1 MDRIG
6 VGIIGMGVGRR
17 QAPGFLGD
25 DRVSHVV
32 LCDNDEE
39 RLAKTGDELDVTDRT
54 TDWRELMAR
63 EDVGLISVASP
74 DHLHCE
80 MSVAALDAGKHVLCE
95 KPMAMNVAEAR
106 QMIAAVERSGRKLMV
121 NNILRFFA
129 RFQYVKELVDSGEL
143 GRIYAAEGD
152 YIHNTLH
159 LIREGWRGPH
169 RHSVATGGGVH
180 MIDLLRWIVGE
191 VDEAF
196 CYSTRGVL
204 SEEEAKSPDCMV
216 AVLRF
221 KNGAVAKSMTNMAA
235 QRPAIHN
242 LILYGT
248 KGVFINRKPDGV
260 LYRGESSEAE
270 LVTAKYAPADAGKG
284 NKGAAVGHLLDSIEH
299 DTPPLVD
306 VYEGARSIAVCDAI
320 YQSSISGQ
328 PVRVEEL

>member
-1 MDRIG
+1 MEPIG

-17 QAPGFLGD
+17 QAPGFLSD

-32 LCDNDEE
+32 LCDNDAE
-39 RLAKTGDELDVTDRT
+39 RLAKTAEELEIIDT
-54 TDWRELMAR
+54 TADWRDLMTR

-80 MSVAALDAGKHVLCE
+80 MSVAALAAGKHVLCE
-95 KPMAMNVAEAR
+95 KPMAMNVDEAR

-121 NNILRFFA
+121 NNILRFFE
-129 RFQYVKELVDSGEL
+129 RFQYVKQLVDSGEL
-143 GRIYAAEGD
+143 GEIYAAEGD
-152 YIHNTLH
+152 YIHNTLN
-159 LIREGWRGPH
+159 LIRNGWRGPH

-180 MIDLLRWIVGE
+180 LIDLLRWIVGE
-191 VDEAF
+191 VEEAF
-196 CYSTRGVL
+196 CYSTRGIL
-204 SEEEAKSPDCMV
+204 SEKEAKSPDCMV

-235 QRPAIHN
+235 QRPALHN

-270 LVTAKYAPADAGKG
+270 PVTAKYAPADAGKG
-284 NKGAAVGHLLDSIEH
+284 NKGAAVGHLLDSIEK
-299 DTPPLVD
+299 DTQPLID
-306 VYEGARSIAVCDAI
+306 VYEGARSIAVCDAM
-320 YQSSISGQ
+320 YQSSVSGQ
-328 PVRVEEL
+328 PVRVVEL